1 MRNWSTILLKSVA
14 GLVRSASGAR
24 RPAQGR
30 TTESA
35 PGRTTESRSGP
46 DELTAELSRLKAQLE
61 DLTAETAHIKM
72 ELSRLDGD
80 LDESR
85 RLNLRAAELLDIVY
99 TELSC
104 SAGSQSREYH
114 RETPE
119 AGEGGA

>member
-14 GLVRSASGAR
+14 GLVRSASAAR
-24 RPAQGR
+24 RP
-30 TTESA
+30 A

-46 DELTAELSRLKAQLE
+46 DELTADLSRLKAQLE
-61 DLTAETAHIKM
+61 DLAAETAHIKV

-104 SAGSQSREYH
+104 SAGPQSREYH